1 MLTAEELVEQARQES
16 GHDDFGGD
24 TFREGLD
31 RLTEALVT
39 EAELNDLGEQILGMR
54 IKSALVNRLRVEDTV
69 HSHPEIA
76 DEVVEGPI
84 VILGLPRT
92 GTTATSNLVALDPSV
107 RSLRLWESSDPVPP
121 PESAT
126 EHTDPRIGD
135 AEIGLEMMYAT
146 FPRMASLHI

>member
-92 GTTATSNLVALDPSV
+92 GTTAPVNSSLSTPPCVRFVSGNRAIPYRRQSRRPSTQIPG
-107 RSLRLWESSDPVPP
+107 SE
-121 PESAT
+121 T
-126 EHTDPRIGD
+126 PR
-135 AEIGLEMMYAT
+135 
-146 FPRMASLHI
+146 